1 MTTILSSPQAPLKA
15 TVSGSFQRYMDQVR
29 DAVYELTDLGIL
41 VQSPTDP
48 RVVAQVEEFIFVASD
63 HLRAIPLVQGLHLAA
78 IARSDFLW
86 LVDPDGYVGLS
97 AALEI
102 GYAAA
107 NSVPVF
113 SLCAPKDQ
121 TLCHFV
127 SVVPKMS
134 DVPMLLAH
142 PPANGLAPAS

>member
-1 MTTILSSPQAPLKA
+1 
-15 TVSGSFQRYMDQVR
+15 MDQVR

-78 IARSDFLW
+78 ITRSDFLW
-86 LVDPDGYVGLS
+86 LVDPEGYVGLS

-113 SLCAPKDQ
+113 SLYAPQDQ
-121 TLCHFV
+121 TLRHFV
-127 SVVPKMS
+127 TVVAKMS
-134 DVPMLLAH
+134 DVPPLLRTRPLSD
-142 PPANGLAPAS
+142 PPQFT